1 MNRTDS
7 DSQVDEGVT
16 VVSCRNVNRLLLA
29 VGLVLLAS
37 SKALKYRGIMS
48 LQKSTSAHP
57 ASERQYT
64 AAGEDVPVPWGGGGV
79 FTSDGKRNKE
89 IDARI
94 GKANAVLREFYRSVV
109 TKRELSNT
117 CQF

>member
-1 MNRTDS
+1 
-7 DSQVDEGVT
+7 
-16 VVSCRNVNRLLLA
+16 
-29 VGLVLLAS
+29 
-37 SKALKYRGIMS
+37 MS

-117 CQF
+117 CQFWNRCVSILTYGRESRVVPERVLS